1 MARRVLAWECRYC
14 GALKKTENICLRH
27 EKSCL
32 KNPEPKNCILC
43 KYSQVT
49 ATDDSMLFTKTN
61 KSLSC
66 QKGKTCSQAT
76 SANCEYYALREE
88 LKNGSD

>member
-32 KNPEPKNCILC
+32 KSPKPKNCILC
-43 KYSQVT
+43 KYSQV
-49 ATDDSMLFTKTN
+49 LETN

-76 SANCEYYALREE
+76 SANCEYYALKEGV
-88 LKNGSD
+88 KDGPK

>member
-27 EKSCL
+27 EKACM
-32 KNPEPKNCILC
+32 KNPNPRNCILC
-43 KYSQVT
+43 KYGRSN
-49 ATDDSMLFTKTN
+49 DSGM
-61 KSLSC
+61 SLIC

-76 SANCEYYALREE
+76 SANCEYFDNKYETE
-88 LKNGSD
+88 